1 MNALRTRKIQCTPL
15 TPKLS
20 FYSRQ
25 TEKKKIEGNGN
36 GEAEDMGILKFSVPR
51 GRLHKAIE
59 LKVKEA
65 LQEEPGA
72 DLGLVMNGRGDNKPD
87 ARE

>member
-1 MNALRTRKIQCTPL
+1 MRSPPQNYHFTPAGQNKIG
-15 TPKLS
+15 
-20 FYSRQ
+20 
-25 TEKKKIEGNGN
+25 GNGN
-36 GEAEDMGILKFSVPR
+36 GEAEDMGILNFSVPR

-65 LQEEPGA
+65 VQEEPGA
-72 DLGLVMNGRGDNKPD
+72 DLGLVKNGRGDKPD